1 MKHNIRVQFFFKT
14 LQQIINICE
23 VVVVVGGGG
32 AGGGTVSGVG
42 LVGVEK
48 LGLGIEEN
56 GEELRKGVRVLKR
69 FEERARAPCLVL
81 EIISRIWLNL

>member
-1 MKHNIRVQFFFKT
+1 MV
-14 LQQIINICE
+14 

-32 AGGGTVSGVG
+32 GGTMSEVG

-48 LGLGIEEN
+48 LGLGIDEN
-56 GEELRKGVRVLKR
+56 GEEMRKGVRVLKR

>member
-1 MKHNIRVQFFFKT
+1 MV
-14 LQQIINICE
+14 

-32 AGGGTVSGVG
+32 GTMSEVG

-48 LGLGIEEN
+48 LGLGIDEN
-56 GEELRKGVRVLKR
+56 GEVMRKGVRVLKR

-81 EIISRIWLNL
+81 EIIPRIWLNL

>member
-1 MKHNIRVQFFFKT
+1 MGWLEISKE
-14 LQQIINICE
+14 QIE
-23 VVVVVGGGG
+23 LTSEELTVREVVVVGGGG
-32 AGGGTVSGVG
+32 GGGTMSEVG

-48 LGLGIEEN
+48 LGLGIDEN
-56 GEELRKGVRVLKR
+56 GEEMRKGVRVLKR

>member
-1 MKHNIRVQFFFKT
+1 MV
-14 LQQIINICE
+14 

-32 AGGGTVSGVG
+32 GTMSEVG

-48 LGLGIEEN
+48 LGLGIDENREEM
-56 GEELRKGVRVLKR
+56 RKGVRVLKR

-81 EIISRIWLNL
+81 EIIPRIWLN

>member
-1 MKHNIRVQFFFKT
+1 M
-14 LQQIINICE
+14 
-23 VVVVVGGGG
+23 VVVVVVSGGGG
-32 AGGGTVSGVG
+32 TMSEVG

-69 FEERARAPCLVL
+69 FEERVRAPCLVL
-81 EIISRIWLNL
+81 KIIP

>member
-1 MKHNIRVQFFFKT
+1 MLKSEELTVR
-14 LQQIINICE
+14 E
-23 VVVVVGGGG
+23 VVGGGG

-56 GEELRKGVRVLKR
+56 GEE
-69 FEERARAPCLVL
+69 
-81 EIISRIWLNL
+81 

>member
-1 MKHNIRVQFFFKT
+1 MTSEELTVR
-14 LQQIINICE
+14 E
-23 VVVVVGGGG
+23 VVVGGGG
-32 AGGGTVSGVG
+32 TMSEAG

-69 FEERARAPCLVL
+69 FEERVRAPCLVL
-81 EIISRIWLNL
+81 KIIP

>member
-1 MKHNIRVQFFFKT
+1 MV
-14 LQQIINICE
+14 

-32 AGGGTVSGVG
+32 GTMSEVG

-48 LGLGIEEN
+48 LGLGIDEN
-56 GEELRKGVRVLKR
+56 GEEMRKGVRVLKR

-81 EIISRIWLNL
+81 EIIPRIWLNL

>member
-1 MKHNIRVQFFFKT
+1 MV
-14 LQQIINICE
+14 

-32 AGGGTVSGVG
+32 GTMSEVG

-48 LGLGIEEN
+48 LGLGIDEN
-56 GEELRKGVRVLKR
+56 GEEMSKGVRVLKR

-81 EIISRIWLNL
+81 EIIPRIWLN

>member
-1 MKHNIRVQFFFKT
+1 MTSEELTAR
-14 LQQIINICE
+14 E

-32 AGGGTVSGVG
+32 GTMSEAG

-56 GEELRKGVRVLKR
+56 GEELRKGLRVLKR
-69 FEERARAPCLVL
+69 FEERVRAPCLVL
-81 EIISRIWLNL
+81 QIIP

>member
-1 MKHNIRVQFFFKT
+1 MS
-14 LQQIINICE
+14 E
-23 VVVVVGGGG
+23 
-32 AGGGTVSGVG
+32 VG
-42 LVGVEK
+42 LVEVEK

-81 EIISRIWLNL
+81 KIIPRIWLNL

>member
-1 MKHNIRVQFFFKT
+1 MLKSEELTVR
-14 LQQIINICE
+14 E
-23 VVVVVGGGG
+23 VGGGG
-32 AGGGTVSGVG
+32 GGGGTMSEAG
-42 LVGVEK
+42 LLGVEK

-81 EIISRIWLNL
+81 KIIPRIWLNL

>member
-1 MKHNIRVQFFFKT
+1 MKHKIRVQFFFKT
-14 LQQIINICE
+14 LEQIINICE
-23 VVVVVGGGG
+23 VVVVGGG

-56 GEELRKGVRVLKR
+56 GEELRKGVRVLTR
-69 FEERARAPCLVL
+69 FEERVRALCLVL
-81 EIISRIWLNL
+81 KIIPRIWLNL